1 MIEQVIADLFVPR
14 CLHPYLKDL
23 RHLYFKNRLKK
34 FPKLSVNEFE
44 NIIVDQLGV
53 TTGSVVFV
61 HSSLDGLNINFLGF
75 KILSILLIIV
85 GTGGTLLFPTSHLR
99 GRAEDF
105 LKKGVLFDVNH
116 SPTKM
121 GIIPEFARRHKNAYR
136 SLHPTHSVVA
146 IGKYAKELIS
156 SHSESIHP
164 CDRKS
169 PYFKI
174 IKYNPIIIGL
184 GVSTSRLTY
193 LNCVEDV
200 LEKEFPV
207 KTRTT
212 NVFKCQVY
220 DCNGKQRIIKT
231 TASTRRD
238 NWGNN
243 VQFINKYIPKEIASD
258 FTIKGVKFFM
268 AKGSLLYN
276 EMVHLATKGI
286 TRFPK
291 FIYSKY

>member
-75 KILSILLIIV
+75 KILPILLKIV
-85 GTGGTLLFPTSHLR
+85 GPGGTLLFPTSHLR

-184 GVSTSRLTY
+184 GVSTSRLTF

>member
-169 PYFKI
+169 PYYKM

-184 GVSTSRLTY
+184 GVSTSILTFVH
-193 LNCVEDV
+193 CVEDV
-200 LEKEFPV
+200 LGDEFPV
-207 KTRTT
+207 KVRT
-212 NVFKCQVY
+212 NEVFKCQVLDY
-220 DCNGKQRIIKT
+220 DGEKQIIET
-231 TASTRRD
+231 TAT
-238 NWGNN
+238 NWRHNFGNN
-243 VQFINKYIPKEIASD
+243 VRFIRNTISKKIARD
-258 FTIKGVKFFM
+258 FTVKGAKFFT

-276 EMVHLATKGI
+276 EMEYLARKGI
-286 TRFPK
+286 TRYPK
-291 FIYSKY
+291 MIYRKF